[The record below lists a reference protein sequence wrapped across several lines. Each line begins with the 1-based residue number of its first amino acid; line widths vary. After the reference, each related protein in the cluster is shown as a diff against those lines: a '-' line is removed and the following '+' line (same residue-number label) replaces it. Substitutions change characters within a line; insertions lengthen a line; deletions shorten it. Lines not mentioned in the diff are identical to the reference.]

1 MSNDSTPD
9 LTQTLIETT
18 IDLIPS
24 NDAVINDP
32 DISYRSKLLREHYDS
47 ANEKCKDS
55 MDLFCMALTG
65 FTLDTIIKK
74 NDDINKSNHNVG

>member
-1 MSNDSTPD
+1 MSNDSTPN
-9 LTQTLIETT
+9 LKESLLETA
-18 IDLIPS
+18 IDQIPS

-65 FTLDTIIKK
+65 FTLDAIIKK
-74 NDDINKSNHNVG
+74 NDEINLTNKNVG